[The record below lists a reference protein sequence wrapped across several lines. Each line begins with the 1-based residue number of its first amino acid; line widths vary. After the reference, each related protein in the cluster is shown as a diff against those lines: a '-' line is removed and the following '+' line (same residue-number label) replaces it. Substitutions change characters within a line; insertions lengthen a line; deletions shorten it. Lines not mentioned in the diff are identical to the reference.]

1 MLCALTGATSIPR
14 EKNAARADVEAVRM
28 ELEKVFGI
36 DWKGIDSLDRTGKRP
51 CDESIK
57 CVQTVA
63 KRQSR
68 K

>member
-1 MLCALTGATSIPR
+1 VEVSIPN
-14 EKNAARADVEAVRM
+14 EKKAPRADIAAVRM
-28 ELEKVFGI
+28 EREMVFGI
-36 DWKGIDSLDRTGKRP
+36 DWKGIDSLNQTGKRP